1 MGADRIDRGRGRHNG
16 VLAAALVVF
25 VGAMVGMAYA
35 AVPLYQIFCQ
45 VTGYGGT
52 TRIAD
57 AAPTRISERRFTVRF
72 DANVAAGVPWT
83 FAAVEPSLT
92 VRAGEVVT
100 AMFRLTSNADR
111 PTAATATFNVT
122 PLTSG
127 AYFNKIACFCF
138 TEQTLQPGE
147 SREVPVTFFIDPAA
161 ADDEDLKAVTTIT
174 LSYTF
179 FAPPGTAAK
188 VPLAARR
195 AEAVGEKL

>member
-1 MGADRIDRGRGRHNG
+1 MGADGIDRGKERRNG
-16 VLAAALVVF
+16 ALAAALVVF
-25 VGAMVGMAYA
+25 VCAMVGMAYA
-35 AVPLYQIFCQ
+35 AVPLYQLFCQ

-52 TRIAD
+52 TRVAD
-57 AAPTRISERRFTVRF
+57 VAPTRISDRRFTVRF

-83 FAAVEPSLT
+83 FTAAEPSLT

-100 AMFRLTSNADR
+100 AMFRLTSNAER
-111 PTAATATFNVT
+111 PTVATATFNVT

-161 ADDEDLKAVTTIT
+161 ADDEDLKSVTTIT

-179 FAPPGTAAK
+179 FAPPGSDQK
-188 VPLAARR
+188 RPVAARSEQGR
-195 AEAVGEKL
+195 ATKL